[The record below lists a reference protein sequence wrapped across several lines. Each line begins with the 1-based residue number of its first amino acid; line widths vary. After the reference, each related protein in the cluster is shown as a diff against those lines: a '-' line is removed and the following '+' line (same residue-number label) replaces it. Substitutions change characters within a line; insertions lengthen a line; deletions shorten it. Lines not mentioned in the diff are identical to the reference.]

1 LISKPFVMDD
11 NNLVNF
17 PNHVAII
24 MDGNNRWASE
34 RNLPGVAGHQKGV
47 ERAREAVEFAV
58 KKGISTL
65 TIFAFSSENWGRPS
79 EEVNLL
85 MKLLNSAL
93 EEQVPNLIENSVQLN
108 FIGDLSQFDED
119 LLEQMKNS
127 EELTLCNEEEKK
139 LDLVVAASY
148 GGRWDIVNAFNKLK
162 ESSKQNITESD
173 LTSLLSTSKFKDPD
187 LCIRTGNEQR
197 ISNFLLWQLAYTELY
212 FPEILWP
219 DFDDDEF
226 EKALSEYSS
235 RTRRFGDKSNF
246 SL

>member
-1 LISKPFVMDD
+1 MEGKSPNTI
-11 NNLVNF
+11 

-34 RNLPGVAGHQKGV
+34 KNLPGVAGHQKGV

-65 TIFAFSSENWGRPS
+65 TIFAFSSENWGRS
-79 EEVNLL
+79 NEEVNLL
-85 MKLLNSAL
+85 MQLLNTAL
-93 EEQVPNLIENSVQLN
+93 KEQVPNLIENSVQLN
-108 FIGDLSQFDED
+108 FIGDLTQFDSDLLNQMKKSED
-119 LLEQMKNS
+119 LTS
-127 EELTLCNEEEKK
+127 CNEKEKK

-148 GGRWDIVNAFNKLK
+148 GGRWDIVNAVNSLK
-162 ESSKQNITESD
+162 ESNKDKISEED
-173 LTSLLSTSKFKDPD
+173 LTSLLSTSKFRDPD
-187 LCIRTGNEQR
+187 LCIRTGKEKR

-212 FPEILWP
+212 FPDLLWP

-226 EKALSEYSS
+226 EKALLEYST

>member
-1 LISKPFVMDD
+1 MEGKSPD
-11 NNLVNF
+11 NI

-65 TIFAFSSENWGRPS
+65 TIFAFSSENWGRS
-79 EEVNLL
+79 NEEVNLL
-85 MKLLNSAL
+85 MKLLNTAL
-93 EEQVPNLIENSVQLN
+93 KEQVPNLIKNSVQLN
-108 FIGDLSQFDED
+108 FIGDLSQFDNE
-119 LLEQMKNS
+119 LLNQMKKS
-127 EELTLCNEEEKK
+127 EELTVCNDKEKQ

-148 GGRWDIVNAFNKLK
+148 GGRWDIINAVNTLK
-162 ESSKQNITESD
+162 DSKQESISEDD
-173 LTSLLSTSKFKDPD
+173 LTSLLSTAKFNDPD
-187 LCIRTGNEQR
+187 LCIRTGKEQR

-212 FPEILWP
+212 FPDLLWP
-219 DFDDDEF
+219 DFNDDEF
-226 EKALSEYSS
+226 EKALLEYST
-235 RTRRFGDKSNF
+235 RVRRFGDKSNF

>member
-1 LISKPFVMDD
+1 MEGKSPDTI
-11 NNLVNF
+11 

-34 RNLPGVAGHQKGV
+34 KNLPGVAGHRKGV

-65 TIFAFSSENWGRPS
+65 TIFAFSSENWGRS
-79 EEVNLL
+79 NEEVNLL
-85 MKLLNSAL
+85 MQLLNTAL
-93 EEQVPNLIENSVQLN
+93 KEQVPNLIENSVQLN
-108 FIGDLSQFDED
+108 FIGDLTQFDSDLLNEMKKSED
-119 LLEQMKNS
+119 L
-127 EELTLCNEEEKK
+127 TVCNEKEKK

-148 GGRWDIVNAFNKLK
+148 GGRWDIINAFNSLK
-162 ESSKQNITESD
+162 ESNKDKISEED
-173 LTSLLSTSKFKDPD
+173 LTSLLSTSKFRDPD
-187 LCIRTGNEQR
+187 LCIRTGKEKR

-212 FPEILWP
+212 FPDLLWP

-226 EKALSEYSS
+226 EKAILEYST

>member
-1 LISKPFVMDD
+1 MECKSPDTV
-11 NNLVNF
+11 

-34 RNLPGVAGHQKGV
+34 KDLPGVAGHQKGV

-65 TIFAFSSENWGRPS
+65 TIFAFSSENWGRS
-79 EEVNLL
+79 NEEVNLL
-85 MKLLNSAL
+85 MQLLNTAL
-93 EEQVPNLIENSVQLN
+93 KEQVPNLIENSVQLN
-108 FIGDLSQFDED
+108 FIGDLTQFDSDLLNQMKKSED
-119 LLEQMKNS
+119 L
-127 EELTLCNEEEKK
+127 TACNEKEKK

-148 GGRWDIVNAFNKLK
+148 GGRWDIINAVNSLKKSNKDK
-162 ESSKQNITESD
+162 ISEED
-173 LTSLLSTSKFKDPD
+173 LTSLLSTSKFRDPD
-187 LCIRTGNEQR
+187 LCIRTGKEKR

-212 FPEILWP
+212 FPDLLWP
-219 DFDDDEF
+219 DFDDEEF
-226 EKALSEYSS
+226 EKALLEYST

>member
-1 LISKPFVMDD
+1 MDD

-235 RTRRFGDKSNF
+235 RTRRFGDRSNF

>member
-1 LISKPFVMDD
+1 MEGKS
-11 NNLVNF
+11 
-17 PNHVAII
+17 PNTIPSHVAII

-65 TIFAFSSENWGRPS
+65 TIFAFSSENWGRS
-79 EEVNLL
+79 NDEVNLL
-85 MKLLNSAL
+85 MKLLNTAL
-93 EEQVPNLIENSVQLN
+93 KEQVPNLIKNSVQLN
-108 FIGDLSQFDED
+108 FIGDLSQFDNE
-119 LLEQMKNS
+119 LLNQMKKS
-127 EELTLCNEEEKK
+127 EELTACDDKEKQ

-148 GGRWDIVNAFNKLK
+148 GGRWDIVNAVNRLIDSNQ
-162 ESSKQNITESD
+162 ESISEDD
-173 LTSLLSTSKFKDPD
+173 LTSLLSTAKFNDPD
-187 LCIRTGNEQR
+187 LCIRTGKEQR

-212 FPEILWP
+212 FPDLLWP
-219 DFDDDEF
+219 DFNDDEF
-226 EKALSEYSS
+226 EKALIEYST

>member
-1 LISKPFVMDD
+1 MKGKS
-11 NNLVNF
+11 
-17 PNHVAII
+17 PNTIPSHVAII

-65 TIFAFSSENWGRPS
+65 TIFAFSSENWGRS
-79 EEVNLL
+79 NEEVNLL
-85 MKLLNSAL
+85 MKLLNTAL
-93 EEQVPNLIENSVQLN
+93 KEQVPNLIENSVQLN
-108 FIGDLSQFDED
+108 FIGDLTQFDSDLLNQMKKSED
-119 LLEQMKNS
+119 L
-127 EELTLCNEEEKK
+127 TACNDKEKK

-148 GGRWDIVNAFNKLK
+148 GGRWDIINAVNSLK
-162 ESSKQNITESD
+162 ESNIDKISEED

-187 LCIRTGNEQR
+187 LCIRTGKEKR

-212 FPEILWP
+212 FPDLLWP

-226 EKALSEYSS
+226 EKALLEYST

>member
-1 LISKPFVMDD
+1 MEGKSPDTI
-11 NNLVNF
+11 

-34 RNLPGVAGHQKGV
+34 KNLPGVAGHQKGV

-58 KKGISTL
+58 NKGISTL
-65 TIFAFSSENWGRPS
+65 TIFAFSSENWGRS
-79 EEVNLL
+79 NEEVNLL
-85 MKLLNSAL
+85 MQLLNTAL
-93 EEQVPNLIENSVQLN
+93 KEQVPNLIKNSVQLN
-108 FIGDLSQFDED
+108 FIGDLTQFDSDLLNEMKKSED
-119 LLEQMKNS
+119 LTVCK
-127 EELTLCNEEEKK
+127 EEEKK

-148 GGRWDIVNAFNKLK
+148 GGRWDIINAFNNLK
-162 ESSKQNITESD
+162 ESNKDKISEED
-173 LTSLLSTSKFKDPD
+173 LTSLLSTSKFRDPD
-187 LCIRTGNEQR
+187 LCIRTGKEKR

-212 FPEILWP
+212 FPDLLWP

-226 EKALSEYSS
+226 EKALLEYST

>member
-1 LISKPFVMDD
+1 MEGKSPDTI
-11 NNLVNF
+11 

-34 RNLPGVAGHQKGV
+34 KNLPGVAGHQKGV

-65 TIFAFSSENWGRPS
+65 TIFAFSSENWGRS
-79 EEVNLL
+79 NEEVNLL
-85 MKLLNSAL
+85 MKLLNTAL
-93 EEQVPNLIENSVQLN
+93 KEQVPNLIENSVQLN
-108 FIGDLSQFDED
+108 FIGDLTQFDSDLLNQMKKSED
-119 LLEQMKNS
+119 L
-127 EELTLCNEEEKK
+127 TACNEKEKK

-148 GGRWDIVNAFNKLK
+148 GGRWDIINAVNSLKGSNKDK
-162 ESSKQNITESD
+162 ISEED
-173 LTSLLSTSKFKDPD
+173 LTSLLSTSKFRDPD
-187 LCIRTGNEQR
+187 LCIRTGKEKR

-212 FPEILWP
+212 FPDLLWP

-226 EKALSEYSS
+226 EKALLEYST

>member
-1 LISKPFVMDD
+1 MEGKSPDTI
-11 NNLVNF
+11 

-34 RNLPGVAGHQKGV
+34 KNLPGVAGHQKGV

-65 TIFAFSSENWGRPS
+65 TIFAFSSENWGRS
-79 EEVNLL
+79 NEEVNLL
-85 MKLLNSAL
+85 MKLLNTAL
-93 EEQVPNLIENSVQLN
+93 KEQVPNLIENSVQLN
-108 FIGDLSQFDED
+108 FIGDLTKFDADLLNQMKQSED
-119 LLEQMKNS
+119 L
-127 EELTLCNEEEKK
+127 TACNEKEKK

-148 GGRWDIVNAFNKLK
+148 GGRWDIINAVNTLK
-162 ESSKQNITESD
+162 ESNKDKISEED
-173 LTSLLSTSKFKDPD
+173 LTSLLSTSKFRDPD
-187 LCIRTGNEQR
+187 LCIRTGREKR

-212 FPEILWP
+212 FPDLLWP

-226 EKALSEYSS
+226 EKALLEYSS

>member
-1 LISKPFVMDD
+1 MECKSPDTV
-11 NNLVNF
+11 

-24 MDGNNRWASE
+24 MDGNNRWAYE
-34 RNLPGVAGHQKGV
+34 KDLPGVAGHQKGV

-65 TIFAFSSENWGRPS
+65 TIFAFSSENWGRS
-79 EEVNLL
+79 NEEVNLL
-85 MKLLNSAL
+85 MKLLNTAL
-93 EEQVPNLIENSVQLN
+93 KEQVPNLIENSVQLN
-108 FIGDLSQFDED
+108 FIGDLAQFDRDLLNQMKKSED
-119 LLEQMKNS
+119 L
-127 EELTLCNEEEKK
+127 TACNEKEKK

-148 GGRWDIVNAFNKLK
+148 GGRWDIINAVNSLKKSNKDK
-162 ESSKQNITESD
+162 ISEED
-173 LTSLLSTSKFKDPD
+173 LTSLLSTSKFRDPD
-187 LCIRTGNEQR
+187 LCIRTGKEKR

-212 FPEILWP
+212 FPDLLWP

-226 EKALSEYSS
+226 EKALLEYST